1 MITGARR
8 VLAAASALWFAILMV
23 ARPAVHECAM
33 HGAPAA
39 AEATVD
45 HGHANHGATAPA
57 PDDAECEHCT
67 CVGDCVGAA
76 FTAFI
81 GTAAPLSSVVLARTM
96 ALPVRALPPA
106 AGSPQLRLPF
116 AVGPPLLA

>member
-8 VLAAASALWFAILMV
+8 VFAAASALWFAILMV
-23 ARPAVHECAM
+23 AGPAVHECAM
-33 HGAPAA
+33 HDARAA
-39 AEATVD
+39 AVATVD

-57 PDDAECEHCT
+57 PDDAACEHCS
-67 CVGDCVGAA
+67 CVGDCVGAV
-76 FTAFI
+76 FTAVT
-81 GTAAPLSSVVLARTM
+81 GPAAPLSSIVLARTV
-96 ALPVRALPPA
+96 APPVRALPPA